1 MWSVQVSGAG
11 EHLDGVYDMD
21 QGGYNNGQPV
31 YKRIDEPLMYLYS
44 WTGNSNQHFSP
55 IINDGFTYIWA
66 VSGTCPTDKLWLDSG
81 ESGWEVNPDI
91 QVECID
97 CVDITTNPPP
107 TTITFPDGSIPCVP
121 GRVYAIRVIT
131 FLFKLTK
138 APNKAYLSSYQ

>member
-55 IINDGFTYIWA
+55 IINDGFTYTVKTPIKR
-66 VSGTCPTDKLWLDSG
+66 P
-81 ESGWEVNPDI
+81 
-91 QVECID
+91 
-97 CVDITTNPPP
+97 
-107 TTITFPDGSIPCVP
+107 
-121 GRVYAIRVIT
+121 
-131 FLFKLTK
+131 
-138 APNKAYLSSYQ
+138 AYFHF